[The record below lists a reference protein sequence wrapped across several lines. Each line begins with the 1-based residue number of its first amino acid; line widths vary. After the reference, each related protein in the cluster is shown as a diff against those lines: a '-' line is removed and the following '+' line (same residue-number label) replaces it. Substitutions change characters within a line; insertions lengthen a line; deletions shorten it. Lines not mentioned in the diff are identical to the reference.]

1 MNTLVPLLN
10 RDGKFQPPVD
20 GWFQLAPVGEFAHSD
35 SGLLQVLDRTA
46 ITSMVNSF
54 RGEALLDF
62 DHFSYDP
69 DKKSEAAG
77 WITALE
83 SRDSGLWGRIRWTDI
98 GEESVCNGRY
108 RYLSPVWMRT
118 DVEDLG
124 TNRVRPLRLDSAGL
138 TNQPNLRGLAPLTN
152 RAAGANP
159 NTKQTPTPKMKSIAT
174 RLGLSPDSDEAAIVS
189 EIDKLVERADSAE
202 KQLRKLTKERDDL
215 KNRAEFLTDFQAE
228 SDLDQHGIV
237 DEAARRSWK
246 SLILANRETALAAL
260 GSLRLGDRRERAPIT
275 NRQTAK
281 LPQPGASRLHPE
293 DDPLTAKKIA
303 NRAQEIQ
310 RTERCGYGAAWQRA
324 KGEYI
329 AA

>member
-10 RDGKFQPPVD
+10 RDGKFQPPAD
-20 GWFQLAPVGEFAHSD
+20 GWYQLAPIGEFAHSE

-77 WITALE
+77 WISELQA
-83 SRDSGLWGRIRWTDI
+83 RGDGLWGRIRWTDI
-98 GEESVCNGRY
+98 GEESVRNGRY
-108 RYLSPVWMRT
+108 RYLSPVWMRA
-118 DVEDLG
+118 DVESLG
-124 TNRVRPLRLDSAGL
+124 DNRVRPLRLDSAGL

-152 RAAGANP
+152 RAAGSAQTT
-159 NTKQTPTPKMKSIAT
+159 NTKTHNMKSIAT
-174 RLGLSPDSDEAAIVS
+174 RLGLSPDSDEAAIVG
-189 EIDKLVERADSAE
+189 EIDKLVERAETAE

-260 GSLRLGDRRERAPIT
+260 GSIRLGDRRERTPIT

-281 LPQPGASRLHPE
+281 LPQPGASRLQAE

-310 RTERCGYGAAWQRA
+310 RTERCGYGAAWHRA
-324 KGEYI
+324 KGEFI